1 MRTSTPGVRWKC
13 PPLQEARA
21 LRLHAPAERV
31 SPAEMEPRRSVRA
44 EAKATELAANPKAA
58 EVAAPAKPKP
68 KLSKQKVADPPPDTW
83 EFPTEGSAIE
93 VEVENASGGTA
104 WEKATVIAVLVDGT
118 FQAQIKTKVRPPH

>member
-1 MRTSTPGVRWKC
+1 
-13 PPLQEARA
+13 
-21 LRLHAPAERV
+21 
-31 SPAEMEPRRSVRA
+31 MEPRRSVRA

-118 FQAQIKTKVRPPH
+118 FQAQIKTKVRPPR